1 MTAKERIYEIMD
13 SLPDGVTFEDALYEL
28 YVASKIER
36 GLEQAERGEGIPHEE
51 AKQQLQLLHDVQKG
65 LEEAERCE
73 TVPHE
78 EAKQMIDEW
87 LQLSAKEEILT
98 LLAGLPDAPTYADA
112 FDRLRP
118 LYYRHVAPIIAQYGN
133 PPGPSGQWRR
143 DITGAEESEAQKRVK
158 ADKAELLRLMRG
170 LPDAA
175 SATETVDEAMY
186 ELVLSYYIETAGRQ
200 MTEGKGIP
208 WEEVQRRLGQPPG

>member
-1 MTAKERIYEIMD
+1 MTGKERIYEIMD

-51 AKQQLQLLHDVQKG
+51 AKQ
-65 LEEAERCE
+65 
-73 TVPHE
+73 
-78 EAKQMIDEW
+78 MIDEW

-118 LYYRHVAPIIAQYGN
+118 PYYRHVAPIIAQYGN
-133 PPGPSGQWRR
+133 PPRPSGQWRR
-143 DITGAEESEAQKRVK
+143 DITGAEEVEAQKRVK